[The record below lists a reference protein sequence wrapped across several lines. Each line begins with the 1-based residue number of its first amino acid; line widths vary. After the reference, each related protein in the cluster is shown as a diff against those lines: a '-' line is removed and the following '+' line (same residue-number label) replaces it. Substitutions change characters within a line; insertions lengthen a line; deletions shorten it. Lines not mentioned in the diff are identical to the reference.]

1 MSADQENGHLN
12 HVGGH
17 MNHVGGHVNHV
28 GGPREWTFESCRR
41 RQEGGHV
48 IPEGAHDLRMILGIV
63 LNSIMFYEKPGSSNS
78 QANYDYNP

>member
-28 GGPREWTFESCRR
+28 GGPR
-41 RQEGGHV
+41 
-48 IPEGAHDLRMILGIV
+48 MILGIV
-63 LNSIMFYEKPGSSNS
+63 LNSIIFYEKPGSSNS

>member
-28 GGPREWTFESCRR
+28 GGPR
-41 RQEGGHV
+41 
-48 IPEGAHDLRMILGIV
+48 MILGIV
-63 LNSIMFYEKPGSSNS
+63 LNSIIFYALIIFYAFGK
-78 QANYDYNP
+78 Y

>member
-28 GGPREWTFESCRR
+28 GGPR
-41 RQEGGHV
+41 
-48 IPEGAHDLRMILGIV
+48 MILGIL
-63 LNSIMFYEKPGSSNS
+63 LNSIIFYEKPVSSNS